1 MIMTYSTTQ
10 ETDSTGFSREAW
22 IAKLQEGKKSTQQLQ
37 SEMLQGVTETVEEIQ
52 EKAKEKAEEK
62 AEEEKAAQKGEEAV
76 SVSVSG
82 AEVKV
87 SSDVPETPETST
99 VEVKA

>member
-1 MIMTYSTTQ
+1 MIMTYGSTK
-10 ETDSTGFSREAW
+10 ETDASGFSIDAW

-52 EKAKEKAEEK
+52 EKAKEK

>member
-52 EKAKEKAEEK
+52 EKAKEKAEE
-62 AEEEKAAQKGEEAV
+62 EKAAQKGEEAV

>member
-37 SEMLQGVTETVEEIQ
+37 SEMLQGVTETIEEIQ
-52 EKAKEKAEEK
+52 EKAKEK

-87 SSDVPETPETST
+87 SSDVPETPKTST

>member
-1 MIMTYSTTQ
+1 MIMTYGSTK
-10 ETDSTGFSREAW
+10 ETDASGFSIDVW

-52 EKAKEKAEEK
+52 EKAKEKAEE
-62 AEEEKAAQKGEEAV
+62 EKAAQKEEEAV

>member
-1 MIMTYSTTQ
+1 MIMTYNSTQ
-10 ETDSTGFSREAW
+10 EADSTGFSRETW

-37 SEMLQGVTETVEEIQ
+37 SEMLQGVTETIEEIQ
-52 EKAKEKAEEK
+52 EKAKEKV
-62 AEEEKAAQKGEEAV
+62 EEEKAAQKGEEAV

>member
-1 MIMTYSTTQ
+1 MIMTYGSTK
-10 ETDSTGFSREAW
+10 ETDASGFSIDAW

-52 EKAKEKAEEK
+52 EKAKEKAEE
-62 AEEEKAAQKGEEAV
+62 EKAAQKEEEAV

>member
-1 MIMTYSTTQ
+1 MIMTYGTTQ

-37 SEMLQGVTETVEEIQ
+37 SEMLQGVTETIEEIQ
-52 EKAKEKAEEK
+52 EKAKEK

>member
-1 MIMTYSTTQ
+1 MIMTYGSTK
-10 ETDSTGFSREAW
+10 ETDASGFSIDVW

-52 EKAKEKAEEK
+52 EKAKEK